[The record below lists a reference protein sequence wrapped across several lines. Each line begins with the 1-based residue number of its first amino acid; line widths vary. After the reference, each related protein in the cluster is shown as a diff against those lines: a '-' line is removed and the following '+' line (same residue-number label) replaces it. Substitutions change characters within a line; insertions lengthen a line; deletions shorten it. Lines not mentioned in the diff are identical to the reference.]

1 MKFVIFFVLL
11 VVGALTSLFFHYK
24 NDLNPIQ
31 IPRSVIVYQSEVDN
45 DDDDESDI
53 STNPVIYAN

>member
-11 VVGALTSLFFHYK
+11 VTSALTSLFFHYK
-24 NDLNPIQ
+24 NDPNPTQ

-45 DDDDESDI
+45 DDDEPDI

>member
-1 MKFVIFFVLL
+1 MKFVVTFIILL
-11 VVGALTSLFFHYK
+11 IGACFSLFYHYK
-24 NDLNPIQ
+24 NDLNPTQ

-45 DDDDESDI
+45 DDDEPDI